1 MKISIWS
8 WVQTEHGRGVMI
20 VGDAA
25 HVMSPFGGDGAN
37 LAMRDAAELAL
48 ALISKTDWLT
58 AVQSFEVEMF
68 QRAEA
73 SAAEANQAIQD
84 VFSEHGLDHML
95 GMFEHIRAG
104 D

>member
-8 WVQTEHGRGVMI
+8 WGQTEHGRGVTI

-68 QRAEA
+68 QRA
-73 SAAEANQAIQD
+73 
-84 VFSEHGLDHML
+84 
-95 GMFEHIRAG
+95 
-104 D
+104 